1 MSRTGARCNRYKA
14 GLVESLQLYWAE
26 RDSLRLEQRYW
37 VELEAAQ
44 LPQDQ
49 TEPAQ
54 LPQDQT
60 EPAVRARGATQL
72 VTSMSFDERWAMHQP
87 LSELAK
93 HRASIHRAF
102 SGLAPGANAVAPATA
117 NEP

>member
-1 MSRTGARCNRYKA
+1 M
-14 GLVESLQLYWAE
+14 YWAE

-49 TEPAQ
+49 TE
-54 LPQDQT
+54 L
-60 EPAVRARGATQL
+60 AVRARGATQP

-93 HRASIHRAF
+93 HRVSIHRAF

-117 NEP
+117 DEP